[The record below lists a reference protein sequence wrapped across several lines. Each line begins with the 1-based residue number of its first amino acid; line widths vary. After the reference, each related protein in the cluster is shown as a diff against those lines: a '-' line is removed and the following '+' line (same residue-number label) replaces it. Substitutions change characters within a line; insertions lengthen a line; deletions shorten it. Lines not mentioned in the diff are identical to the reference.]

1 MKSDSTLWQ
10 SRNRQLLC
18 CKKTDTTTPG
28 KLGRAVGF
36 WTWISRAGVRLEMIL
51 QLVCVGF
58 DPSVRFYIIL
68 LTCEIIWWFQSKLSS
83 VKIVRQ
89 IVRVT
94 PENLIDK
101 KIKSQLKAENDGRL
115 KMLIKNL
122 SQLLAQ
128 WQTMCLPTFNE
139 IKWKMTFFT
148 SSSSDIL
155 FDLNELPPL
164 DDAAVGER

>member
-1 MKSDSTLWQ
+1 MKSDSTLHLW
-10 SRNRQLLC
+10 RHKNRHLLC
-18 CKKTDTTTPG
+18 SAKTDTTTPG
-28 KLGRAVGF
+28 KLNRTVGF
-36 WTWISRAGVRLEMIL
+36 WIRASRA
-51 QLVCVGF
+51 CVGF
-58 DPSVRFYIIL
+58 EPTVRFYIIL
-68 LTCEIIWWFQSKLSS
+68 LTCELIWWFQSKLSS

-89 IVRVT
+89 IDRVT

-155 FDLNELPPL
+155 FDLNELPTL